1 MATTGSSSTSTSAS
15 KKSSTAKKA
24 SAKKAPAKKSSPAP
38 RKRASAPRAEADRPP
53 NPGRIAAEAAR
64 QLVELTGKEAEGV
77 VGLDRSDDGW
87 KVEVEVLEVRRIPNT
102 TDVLA
107 MYEVDVDGKGS
118 LQGYRRVRR
127 YVRGVPGGD

>member
-1 MATTGSSSTSTSAS
+1 MATSGSSSTSTSAS
-15 KKSSTAKKA
+15 RTSTSGKKT
-24 SAKKAPAKKSSPAP
+24 SAKKSPAP

-53 NPGRIAAEAAR
+53 NAGRVAAEALR
-64 QLVELTGKEAEGV
+64 QLVELTGKDAEGV

-87 KVEVEVLEVRRIPNT
+87 TVEVEVVEVRRIPNT

-107 MYEVDVDGKGS
+107 LYEVEVDGRGS

-127 YVRGVPGGD
+127 YVRGVPGED

>member
-1 MATTGSSSTSTSAS
+1 MATTGSSSTSAS
-15 KKSSTAKKA
+15 RKSSSTKKATAKKA
-24 SAKKAPAKKSSPAP
+24 PV

-64 QLVELTGKEAEGV
+64 QLVELTGKDAEGV

-87 KVEVEVLEVRRIPNT
+87 KVEVEVVEVRRIPNT

-107 MYEVDVDGKGS
+107 MYEVEVDGKGS

-127 YVRGVPGGD
+127 YVRGVPGED

>member
-1 MATTGSSSTSTSAS
+1 MATTGSSS
-15 KKSSTAKKA
+15 SSTKKA
-24 SAKKAPAKKSSPAP
+24 SAKKAPA

-64 QLVELTGKEAEGV
+64 QLVELTGKDAEGV

-87 KVEVEVLEVRRIPNT
+87 KVEVEVVEVRRIPNT

-107 MYEVDVDGKGS
+107 MYEVEVDGKGS

-127 YVRGVPGGD
+127 YVRGVPGED

>member
-1 MATTGSSSTSTSAS
+1 MATTRSSSTSTSAS
-15 KKSSTAKKA
+15 KKSSST
-24 SAKKAPAKKSSPAP
+24 KKAPAKKSSSAP

-53 NPGRIAAEAAR
+53 NPSRIAAEAAR
-64 QLVELTGKEAEGV
+64 QLIELTGKDAEGV

-87 KVEVEVLEVRRIPNT
+87 KVEVEMVEVRRIPNT

-107 MYEVDVDGKGS
+107 MYEVEVDGKGS

-127 YVRGVPGGD
+127 YVRGVPGED

>member
-1 MATTGSSSTSTSAS
+1 MATTGPSSTSAS
-15 KKSSTAKKA
+15 RKSSTKKA
-24 SAKKAPAKKSSPAP
+24 SPKKATAKKVPA
-38 RKRASAPRAEADRPP
+38 RKRAGAPRAEADRPP

-64 QLVELTGKEAEGV
+64 QLVELTGKDAEGV

-87 KVEVEVLEVRRIPNT
+87 KVEVEVVEVRRIPNT

-107 MYEVDVDGKGS
+107 MYEVEVDGKGS

-127 YVRGVPGGD
+127 YVRGVPGED

>member
-1 MATTGSSSTSTSAS
+1 MATTGSSSTGTRTS
-15 KKSSTAKKA
+15 KESSGAKKT
-24 SAKKAPAKKSSPAP
+24 SAKKAPAP

-107 MYEVDVDGKGS
+107 MYEVEVDGKGS

>member
-1 MATTGSSSTSTSAS
+1 MATTGSSSTSAS
-15 KKSSTAKKA
+15 RKSSSTKKSTAKKA
-24 SAKKAPAKKSSPAP
+24 PA

-64 QLVELTGKEAEGV
+64 QLVELTGKDVEGV

-87 KVEVEVLEVRRIPNT
+87 KVEVEVVEVRRIPNT

-107 MYEVDVDGKGS
+107 MYEVEVDGRGS

-127 YVRGVPGGD
+127 YVRGVPGED

>member
-1 MATTGSSSTSTSAS
+1 MATTGSSSTSAS
-15 KKSSTAKKA
+15 RKSSSTKKA
-24 SAKKAPAKKSSPAP
+24 SAKKAPA

-64 QLVELTGKEAEGV
+64 QLVELTGKDAEGV

-87 KVEVEVLEVRRIPNT
+87 KVEVEVVEVRRIPNT

-107 MYEVDVDGKGS
+107 MYEVEVDGKGS

-127 YVRGVPGGD
+127 YVRGVPGED

>member
-1 MATTGSSSTSTSAS
+1 MATTSSSSTSAS
-15 KKSSTAKKA
+15 KKSSSANKA

-64 QLVELTGKEAEGV
+64 QLVELTGKQPEGV

-87 KVEVEVLEVRRIPNT
+87 KVEVEVLEVSRIPNT

-107 MYEVDVDGKGS
+107 MYEVEVDGKGS

>member
-1 MATTGSSSTSTSAS
+1 MATTGSSSTSTGAS
-15 KKSSTAKKA
+15 KKSSTAKKT
-24 SAKKAPAKKSSPAP
+24 SAKKAPAKKSSAAP

-107 MYEVDVDGKGS
+107 MYEVEVDGKGS

>member
-1 MATTGSSSTSTSAS
+1 MATTGSSSTSAS
-15 KKSSTAKKA
+15 RKSSSTKKATAKKA
-24 SAKKAPAKKSSPAP
+24 PV

-53 NPGRIAAEAAR
+53 NAGRIAAEAAR
-64 QLVELTGKEAEGV
+64 QLVELTGKDAEGV

-87 KVEVEVLEVRRIPNT
+87 KVEVEVVEVRRIPNT

-107 MYEVDVDGKGS
+107 MYEVEVDGKGS

-127 YVRGVPGGD
+127 YVRGVPGED

>member
-1 MATTGSSSTSTSAS
+1 MATTDSSSTGTSAS
-15 KKSSTAKKA
+15 KESSGAKKT
-24 SAKKAPAKKSSPAP
+24 SAKKTSAKKTPAP

-64 QLVELTGKEAEGV
+64 QLVELTGKEPEGV

-87 KVEVEVLEVRRIPNT
+87 KVEVEVLEVSRIPNT

-107 MYEVDVDGKGS
+107 MYEVEVDGKGS
-118 LQGYRRVRR
+118 LQGY
-127 YVRGVPGGD
+127 

>member
-1 MATTGSSSTSTSAS
+1 MATTGSSSTGTSTSKESSGA
-15 KKSSTAKKA
+15 KKSSAKKT
-24 SAKKAPAKKSSPAP
+24 SAKKAPAP

-107 MYEVDVDGKGS
+107 MYEVEVDGKGS

>member
-1 MATTGSSSTSTSAS
+1 MATTGSSSTSAS
-15 KKSSTAKKA
+15 RKSSTKKA
-24 SAKKAPAKKSSPAP
+24 TAKKAPA

-64 QLVELTGKEAEGV
+64 QLVELTGKDAEGV

-87 KVEVEVLEVRRIPNT
+87 KVEVEVVEVRRIPNT

-107 MYEVDVDGKGS
+107 MYEVEVDGKGS

-127 YVRGVPGGD
+127 YVRGVPGED

>member
-1 MATTGSSSTSTSAS
+1 MATTGSSSTGTSAS
-15 KKSSTAKKA
+15 KESSGAKKT
-24 SAKKAPAKKSSPAP
+24 SAKKAPAP

-64 QLVELTGKEAEGV
+64 QLVELTGKEPEGV
-77 VGLDRSDDGW
+77 VGLDRSDGGW
-87 KVEVEVLEVRRIPNT
+87 KVEVEVLEVSRIPNT

-107 MYEVDVDGKGS
+107 MYEVEVDGKGS

>member
-1 MATTGSSSTSTSAS
+1 MATTGSSSTGTSAS
-15 KKSSTAKKA
+15 KKSSSAKKA

-64 QLVELTGKEAEGV
+64 QLVELTGKEPEGV

-107 MYEVDVDGKGS
+107 MYEVEVDGKGS

>member
-1 MATTGSSSTSTSAS
+1 MATTDSSSTGTSAS
-15 KKSSTAKKA
+15 KQSSGAKKTSA
-24 SAKKAPAKKSSPAP
+24 KKTSAKKAPAP

-64 QLVELTGKEAEGV
+64 QLVELTGKEPEGG

-87 KVEVEVLEVRRIPNT
+87 KVEVEVLEVSRIPNT

-107 MYEVDVDGKGS
+107 MYEVEVDGKGS

>member
-1 MATTGSSSTSTSAS
+1 MATSGSSSTGTSASRKSTSA
-15 KKSSTAKKA
+15 KKT
-24 SAKKAPAKKSSPAP
+24 SAKKAPAP

-53 NPGRIAAEAAR
+53 NAGRVAAEALR
-64 QLVELTGKEAEGV
+64 QLAELTGKDAEGV

-87 KVEVEVLEVRRIPNT
+87 TVEVEVVEVRRIPNT

-107 MYEVDVDGKGS
+107 LYEVEVDGRGS

-127 YVRGVPGGD
+127 YVRGVPGED

>member
-1 MATTGSSSTSTSAS
+1 MATTDSSSTGTSAS
-15 KKSSTAKKA
+15 KQSSGAKKTSA
-24 SAKKAPAKKSSPAP
+24 KKTSAKKAPAP

-53 NPGRIAAEAAR
+53 NPARIAAEAAR
-64 QLVELTGKEAEGV
+64 QLVELTGKEPEGV

-87 KVEVEVLEVRRIPNT
+87 KVEVEVLEVSRIPNT

-107 MYEVDVDGKGS
+107 MYEVEVDGKGS

>member
-1 MATTGSSSTSTSAS
+1 MATTRSSSTSTSAS
-15 KKSSTAKKA
+15 KKSSST
-24 SAKKAPAKKSSPAP
+24 KKAPARKSSSAP

-64 QLVELTGKEAEGV
+64 QLVELTGKEPEGV

-87 KVEVEVLEVRRIPNT
+87 KVEVEVLEVSRIPNT

-107 MYEVDVDGKGS
+107 MYEVEVDGKGS

>member
-77 VGLDRSDDGW
+77 VGLDRSDNGW

-107 MYEVDVDGKGS
+107 MYEVEVDGKGS

-127 YVRGVPGGD
+127 YVRGVPGED

>member
-1 MATTGSSSTSTSAS
+1 MATTGSSSTSAS
-15 KKSSTAKKA
+15 RKSSSTKKA
-24 SAKKAPAKKSSPAP
+24 TAKKAPA

-53 NPGRIAAEAAR
+53 NAGRIAAEAAR
-64 QLVELTGKEAEGV
+64 QLVELTGKDAEGV

-87 KVEVEVLEVRRIPNT
+87 KVEVEMIEVRRIPNT

-107 MYEVDVDGKGS
+107 MYEVEVDGKGS

-127 YVRGVPGGD
+127 YVRGVPGED

>member
-15 KKSSTAKKA
+15 KKSST
-24 SAKKAPAKKSSPAP
+24 AKKAPAKKSSPAP

-53 NPGRIAAEAAR
+53 PPGRIAAEAAR

-107 MYEVDVDGKGS
+107 MYEVEVDGKGS

>member
-1 MATTGSSSTSTSAS
+1 MATTDSSSTGTSAS
-15 KKSSTAKKA
+15 KESSGAKKTSA
-24 SAKKAPAKKSSPAP
+24 KKTSAKKAPAP

-64 QLVELTGKEAEGV
+64 QLVALTGKEPEGV

-87 KVEVEVLEVRRIPNT
+87 KVEVEVLEVSRIPNT

-107 MYEVDVDGKGS
+107 MYEVEVDGKGS

>member
-1 MATTGSSSTSTSAS
+1 MATTGSSSTSASTS
-15 KKSSTAKKA
+15 SSTKKA
-24 SAKKAPAKKSSPAP
+24 TTKKATAKKAPA

-53 NPGRIAAEAAR
+53 NAGRIAAEAAR
-64 QLVELTGKEAEGV
+64 QLVELTGKDAEGV

-87 KVEVEVLEVRRIPNT
+87 KVEVEVVEERRIPNT

-107 MYEVDVDGKGS
+107 MYEVEVDGKGS

-127 YVRGVPGGD
+127 YVRGVPGED

>member
-1 MATTGSSSTSTSAS
+1 MATTDSSSTGTSAS
-15 KKSSTAKKA
+15 KQSSGAKKTSA
-24 SAKKAPAKKSSPAP
+24 KKTSAKKAPAP

-64 QLVELTGKEAEGV
+64 QLVELTGKEPEGV

-87 KVEVEVLEVRRIPNT
+87 KVEVEVLEVSRIPNT

-107 MYEVDVDGKGS
+107 MYEVEVDGKGS

>member
-1 MATTGSSSTSTSAS
+1 MATTGSSSTSAS
-15 KKSSTAKKA
+15 RKSSSTKKA
-24 SAKKAPAKKSSPAP
+24 TAKKAPA

-53 NPGRIAAEAAR
+53 SAGRIAAEAAR
-64 QLVELTGKEAEGV
+64 QLVELTGKDAEGV

-87 KVEVEVLEVRRIPNT
+87 KVEVEVVEVRRIPNT

-107 MYEVDVDGKGS
+107 MYEVEVDGKGS

>member
-1 MATTGSSSTSTSAS
+1 MATTDSSSTGTSAS
-15 KKSSTAKKA
+15 KQSSGAKKT
-24 SAKKAPAKKSSPAP
+24 SAKKTSAKKTPAP

-64 QLVELTGKEAEGV
+64 QLVELTGKEPEGV

-87 KVEVEVLEVRRIPNT
+87 KVEVEVLEVSRIPNT

-107 MYEVDVDGKGS
+107 MYEVEVDGKGS

>member
-1 MATTGSSSTSTSAS
+1 MATTDSSSTGTSAS
-15 KKSSTAKKA
+15 KESSGAKKT
-24 SAKKAPAKKSSPAP
+24 SAKKTPAP

-64 QLVELTGKEAEGV
+64 QLVELTGKEPEGV

-87 KVEVEVLEVRRIPNT
+87 KVEVEVLEVSRIPNT

-107 MYEVDVDGKGS
+107 MYEVEVDGKGS

>member
-1 MATTGSSSTSTSAS
+1 MATTRSSSTSTSAS
-15 KKSSTAKKA
+15 KKSSST
-24 SAKKAPAKKSSPAP
+24 KKAPARKSSSAP

-53 NPGRIAAEAAR
+53 NPSRIAAEAAR
-64 QLVELTGKEAEGV
+64 QLIELTGKDAEGV

-87 KVEVEVLEVRRIPNT
+87 KVEVEMVEVRRIPNT

-107 MYEVDVDGKGS
+107 MYEVEVDGKGS

>member
-1 MATTGSSSTSTSAS
+1 MATTGSSSTSAS
-15 KKSSTAKKA
+15 RKSSSTKKATAKKA
-24 SAKKAPAKKSSPAP
+24 SA

-53 NPGRIAAEAAR
+53 NAGRIAAEALR
-64 QLVELTGKEAEGV
+64 QLVELTGKDAEGV

-87 KVEVEVLEVRRIPNT
+87 KVDVEVVEVRRIPNT

-107 MYEVDVDGKGS
+107 LYEVEVDSRGS

-127 YVRGVPGGD
+127 YVRGVPGED